1 MHAHMYVLI
10 TGGMAITNGVSSF
23 GIPPNP
29 IFLDNLACDG
39 TESSILLCPR
49 SLLGLHQCDHSQDV
63 AVQCFGKEV
72 RFILLHDYVYAI
84 TCKSVWCKLN

>member
-1 MHAHMYVLI
+1 MFTI
-10 TGGMAITNGVSSF
+10 TGGTAITSGVSSF
-23 GIPPNP
+23 GRAPPNP

-39 TESSILLCPR
+39 TETSILSCPR

-72 RFILLHDYVYAI
+72 RL
-84 TCKSVWCKLN
+84 